1 MKEELDQSK
10 PYVPLLER
18 SSQLMEESILSE
30 AVKLEIDATPLP
42 LRKKARKL
50 RAKAEKA
57 AKKRSIEEVDKE
69 NEQQEVGERNVSSS
83 WKNYYYCCA
92 ISIILWPTKSNNN
105 YGEPMHQS
113 NQRKQIHSC
122 FMMWNTLLSCSAEL

>member
-30 AVKLEIDATPLP
+30 AIKLEIDATSLP

-57 AKKRSIEEVDKE
+57 AKKGSINIEEVDKE
-69 NEQQEVGERNVSSS
+69 NEQQEVGECICV
-83 WKNYYYCCA
+83 
-92 ISIILWPTKSNNN
+92 IIMDELLLLCYIDNTMP
-105 YGEPMHQS
+105 HQ
-113 NQRKQIHSC
+113 K
-122 FMMWNTLLSCSAEL
+122 

>member
-69 NEQQEVGERNVSSS
+69 NEQQEVGECNVSSS
-83 WKNYYYCCA
+83 WMNYYYCCA
-92 ISIILWPTKSNNN
+92 MSIILCPTKNN
-105 YGEPMHQS
+105 
-113 NQRKQIHSC
+113 
-122 FMMWNTLLSCSAEL
+122 